1 MRIPLSLAV
10 ALCLPQSAFAVV
22 LAGSNGGNNLL
33 HAIGWQTFDNAG
45 ANNNSG
51 INDSTPESNS
61 TFNATTST
69 HYLTGGIGASSGSSL
84 GRQGFGQTTSNTF
97 LQGADFG
104 SGLNIVDVPDSNVD
118 GLSGT
123 PGTRQ
128 NMQGATSSAWKF
140 QTNGNQEFGDVSV
153 TNVSVFTFRLQTV
166 HYDARRGATNSPMN
180 LDLIYLATG
189 SNLVRSDNG
198 VEIADN
204 AIVEAISFGSPG
216 AQNRSVGLAARFGT
230 SVRLAPGDSA
240 IFRFRWTSSNTDF
253 AQSQIDNLAFSGTFQ
268 DQNNGFALMDPAA
281 VPEPG
286 VIILL
291 ALAGGCGVLRRK
303 R

>member
-1 MRIPLSLAV
+1 
-10 ALCLPQSAFAVV
+10 
-22 LAGSNGGNNLL
+22 
-33 HAIGWQTFDNAG
+33 
-45 ANNNSG
+45 
-51 INDSTPESNS
+51 
-61 TFNATTST
+61 
-69 HYLTGGIGASSGSSL
+69 
-84 GRQGFGQTTSNTF
+84 
-97 LQGADFG
+97 
-104 SGLNIVDVPDSNVD
+104 VD

-204 AIVEAISFGSPG
+204 AIVEAISFGSPLILHSH
-216 AQNRSVGLAARFGT
+216 RSITLPSLARFKIKTMG
-230 SVRLAPGDSA
+230 
-240 IFRFRWTSSNTDF
+240 
-253 AQSQIDNLAFSGTFQ
+253 
-268 DQNNGFALMDPAA
+268 
-281 VPEPG
+281 
-286 VIILL
+286 
-291 ALAGGCGVLRRK
+291 LR
-303 R
+303 